1 MNRRDFMRV
10 TGAGVLAAG
19 LPRLGWAADGPDLG
33 MATNGAKRPNILLIM
48 TDQQHAG
55 MMSCAGN
62 LYVKTPAMDSLAAN
76 GMRFER
82 AYCANPVC
90 MPSRFSMLTGLMPS
104 RIGLEA
110 NKSGFHMP
118 AEIVTNGMGNVFRR
132 AGYRAFY
139 NGKYHVTASHESM
152 GFEKL
157 VADKRIKG
165 QSPVVQFL
173 RQPQDK
179 PFLLVAS
186 FENPHDICF
195 MAINAHKQRD
205 RGTVNYGDGA
215 LGRSLELPPGVTRE
229 EFFARICPPLP
240 ANFEIPEGEPSGAKR
255 IPAAFTQYVR
265 ENWTDEQWRMHRWA
279 YARLT
284 ESVDA
289 EIGEVLI
296 ALREA
301 GLEENTLVIFV
312 SDHGDMDASH
322 RLEHKSVLYEESVRV
337 PFLVSW
343 KGVTQPGRVDGTHLV
358 STGLD
363 LIPTMCDFAGIP
375 APKELKGR
383 SVRSLAEGKENTPW
397 RETLVT
403 ESEGARMLRS
413 ARYKYV
419 RYRGKEEQLMDLE
432 TDPGEMR
439 NLATDPKS
447 ATVLE
452 EHRRLLKEWYAENGE
467 TWSPK

>member
-1 MNRRDFMRV
+1 MNRRDFMRLA
-10 TGAGVLAAG
+10 GLGVLAAG
-19 LPRLGWAADGPDLG
+19 MPQHGWAGEPESGLAAKPS
-33 MATNGAKRPNILLIM
+33 KRPNILFIM

-62 LYVKTPAMDSLAAN
+62 PWLKTPAMDSLAAN

-90 MPSRFSMLTGLMPS
+90 QPSRFSMLTGFTPS
-104 RIGLEA
+104 RVRLES
-110 NKSGFHMP
+110 NKEGFRMP
-118 AEIVTNGMGNVFRR
+118 PETVTNGMGNVFRR
-132 AGYRAFY
+132 AGYRALY
-139 NGKYHVTASHESM
+139 IGKYHVTASHESM

-157 VADKRIKG
+157 VGDKQLKG

-179 PFLLVAS
+179 PFLLVVS

-205 RGTVNYGDGA
+205 RTTINYGHGA
-215 LGRSLELPPGVTRE
+215 LGKSMQLPPGVTRE
-229 EFFARICPPLP
+229 EFFAKICPPLP
-240 ANFEIPEGEPSGAKR
+240 ANYEIPEGEPSALKR
-255 IPAAFTQYVR
+255 MPHGCTQYVR
-265 ENWTDEQWRMHRWA
+265 EHWTDEQWRMHRWS

-289 EIGEVLI
+289 EIGQVLT
-296 ALREA
+296 ALRES
-301 GLEENTLVIFV
+301 GLEENTLVIFT

-322 RLEHKSVLYEESVRV
+322 RLEHKSVLYEESTRV

-343 KGVTQPGRVDGTHLV
+343 KGVTKLGGVDRTHLV

-363 LIPTMCDFAGIP
+363 LIPTMCDFAGIT
-375 APKELKGR
+375 APTELKGR
-383 SVRSLAEGKENTPW
+383 SVRPLAEGKETASW

-413 ARYKYV
+413 ARYKYI
-419 RYRGKEEQLMDLE
+419 RYSGGDEQLMDLE
-432 TDPGEMR
+432 TDPGEMH

-447 ATVLE
+447 VSVLE
-452 EHRRLLKEWYAENGE
+452 EHRRLLKEWYPQNGE